1 MVFPFF
7 ASLSLP
13 PPSALPP
20 LPLPRPPLPPLPP
33 APCFFSQCWG
43 PWAARGAEVSPLRCP
58 GNLGKS
64 WKITWKLL
72 VLDGLIMFFFMIF
85 VDMLLVF
92 CWMAFQDGFQCS
104 VRVFGLNG
112 LIKVQ
117 LGRKLYIKWYILTT
131 GTIGFRSLYHYPWY
145 RIWGCSGNCMVVGWM
160 VNTGINI
167 TDIWLIIDGYWWFK
181 IIVQWY
187 TTEQTILGDRIN
199 IFC

>member
-1 MVFPFF
+1 MVILWFSPFLHRFPCLLRAPCRRFRFRVLRCLRCLRRRVFF
-7 ASLSLP
+7 AVLRALRRSRSRSFT
-13 PPSALPP
+13 SAMS
-20 LPLPRPPLPPLPP
+20 RK
-33 APCFFSQCWG
+33 
-43 PWAARGAEVSPLRCP
+43 P
-58 GNLGKS
+58 G
-64 WKITWKLL
+64 KITWKLL

-145 RIWGCSGNCMVVGWM
+145 RIWGCSGNCVVIGWM